1 MKNARQKEIMEI
13 IRQHTVCNQD
23 SLQEL
28 LRERGYPVTQA
39 TISRDIRELNL
50 IKKADSNGVYHYIL
64 PEAVTPYGDLLTGN
78 VMSADFAGHTVVIK
92 CRSGTAQAV
101 CTVLD
106 EMNRPEVVGTLAGDD
121 TIFALMRTTEQAKRF
136 ASELFKIIQGK

>member
-1 MKNARQKEIMEI
+1 MKNARQTEILDI
-13 IRQHTVCNQD
+13 IRQNTVSNQD
-23 SLQEL
+23 MLQEL
-28 LRERGYPVTQA
+28 LRKRGFPVTQA

-50 IKKADSNGVYHYIL
+50 IKKADADGVYHYVI
-64 PEAVTPYGDLLTGN
+64 PDTPAPYGALLTGN
-78 VMSADFAGHTVVIK
+78 VLSADYAGHTVVIK

-106 EMNRPEVVGTLAGDD
+106 ETARPEVVGTLAGDD
-121 TIFALMRTTEQAKRF
+121 TIFALMRTTEHAKRF